1 MPKIKNSIKNV
12 IIHKVSQDA
21 GGVSN
26 LATNLGVN
34 VPMVSKWLRTDCKVP
49 IQYALAIEMLTKGK
63 VRARHLRPDIMKNYE
78 LVARKC

>member
-1 MPKIKNSIKNV
+1 MPKIKNPIKNT
-12 IIHKVSQDA
+12 IIQKMARDA

-26 LATNLGVN
+26 LAVNLGVR
-34 VPMVSKWLRTDCKVP
+34 VSMISKWLRTDSKVP

-63 VRARHLRPDIMKNYE
+63 VKARHIRPDIMKNYE